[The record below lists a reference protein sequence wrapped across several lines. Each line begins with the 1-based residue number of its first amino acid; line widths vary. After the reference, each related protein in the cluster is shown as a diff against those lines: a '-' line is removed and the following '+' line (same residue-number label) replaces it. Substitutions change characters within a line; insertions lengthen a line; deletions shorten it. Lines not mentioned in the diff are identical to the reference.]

1 MFTASNRLIHQAK
14 QQIVLIHLKQ
24 QKAQILQILQMQ
36 QKQPKIQRNPLT
48 AHRQMKIQM
57 QVKMLIQKQPK
68 QLNNKK
74 VRYHLLYLG
83 DNGLFNL

>member
-14 QQIVLIHLKQ
+14 QQTV
-24 QKAQILQILQMQ
+24 QILQKQLKIQIV
-36 QKQPKIQRNPLT
+36 QKQKKALRQQKIQRNPLT

-57 QVKMLIQKQPK
+57 QVKMLIQKQQK

-74 VRYHLLYLG
+74 IRYHFL
-83 DNGLFNL
+83 

>member
-14 QQIVLIHLKQ
+14 QQTVQILQKQ
-24 QKAQILQILQMQ
+24 QKQLKIQIV
-36 QKQPKIQRNPLT
+36 QKQKKALRQQKIQRNPLT

-57 QVKMLIQKQPK
+57 QVKMLIQRQPK

-74 VRYHLLYLG
+74 SPLS
-83 DNGLFNL
+83 LFIFR